1 MIAKYT
7 GFFFEGRNYNSRHIG
22 HILHVQPAHC
32 IRERVKKK
40 HLWKICKIFRVLQ
53 QSIVS

>member
-7 GFFFEGRNYNSRHIG
+7 GFFFFEGSRNYNSRHIG

-32 IRERVKKK
+32 IRERVKKNTFEK
-40 HLWKICKIFRVLQ
+40 YVKYLECYNNL
-53 QSIVS
+53 

>member
-7 GFFFEGRNYNSRHIG
+7 GFFFFEGRNYNSRHIG

-32 IRERVKKK
+32 IRERVKKNTFEK
-40 HLWKICKIFRVLQ
+40 YVKYLECYNNL
-53 QSIVS
+53 